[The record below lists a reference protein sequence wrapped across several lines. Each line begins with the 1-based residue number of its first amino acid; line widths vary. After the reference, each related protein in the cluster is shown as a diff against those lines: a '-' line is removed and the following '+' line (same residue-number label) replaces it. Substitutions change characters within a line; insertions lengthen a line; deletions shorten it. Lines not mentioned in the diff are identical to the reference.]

1 MDPGRGRRAD
11 PEARLTDGEP
21 SCDRPAAGRRRYQ
34 FGVWV
39 WFPVALLASV
49 VLGAVSGMLHAD
61 SLGGPLSRG
70 SYVLL
75 IAAIPIGMVVLAG
88 LMGLVLRGRS
98 GRGPRRRR

>member
-49 VLGAVSGMLHAD
+49 VLGAVGGMLHAD
-61 SLGGPLSRG
+61 SLGGPLPRG

-75 IAAIPIGMVVLAG
+75 VAAIPIGMLVLTS
-88 LMGLVLRGRS
+88 LMGLVLRGKI
-98 GRGPRRRR
+98 GRRPRRRR

>member
-11 PEARLTDGEP
+11 PEARLTGGEP
-21 SCDRPAAGRRRYQ
+21 SGNRPATGRRRYQ
-34 FGVWV
+34 FGMWV

-61 SLGGPLSRG
+61 SLGGPLPRV

-75 IAAIPIGMVVLAG
+75 VAAIPIGM
-88 LMGLVLRGRS
+88 LVLTGLLGLFVRGKA